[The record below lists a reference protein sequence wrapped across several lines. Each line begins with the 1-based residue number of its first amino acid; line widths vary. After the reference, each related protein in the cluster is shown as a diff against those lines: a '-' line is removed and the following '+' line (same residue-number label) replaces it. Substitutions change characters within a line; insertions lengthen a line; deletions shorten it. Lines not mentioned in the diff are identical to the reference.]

1 MSSPLQDLL
10 DALEAWD
17 KAPYFEMNIRGYLK
31 IAYRAY
37 QDAPVQNTTELDL
50 ANVIDSRTFTVGNT
64 QNKVDAIMQLLNG
77 GNCERAK

>member
-1 MSSPLQDLL
+1 VKEFDNLLTKLDEFIDYITPSGVMQDKL
-10 DALEAWD
+10 DALIEARLHH
-17 KAPYFEMNIRGYLK
+17 KAT
-31 IAYRAY
+31 
-37 QDAPVQNTTELDL
+37 QNTTELDL